1 MYLTEVYLFQYGIWD
16 AANFLFIY
24 FFGVSDL
31 QNKHPD
37 QVETQARDSESSP
50 DTAQGWRGNESWRVV
65 VVAGPVDTQLECV
78 VS

>member
-1 MYLTEVYLFQYGIWD
+1 MPFGMQLMFYLYIFS
-16 AANFLFIY
+16 
-24 FFGVSDL
+24 GVSDL
-31 QNKHPD
+31 QNEHPD
-37 QVETQARDSESSP
+37 EVETQARDSESSP

>member
-1 MYLTEVYLFQYGIWD
+1 MQLMFYLYIFS
-16 AANFLFIY
+16 
-24 FFGVSDL
+24 GVSDL

-37 QVETQARDSESSP
+37 EVETQARDSESSP